1 MTVHYWKSVLVWTVS
16 WKPWRW
22 RRNVTVREKGR
33 KSIIFRPGYFP
44 KALIS
49 QRFIYKTLSLLV
61 GLYMHLWMWHL
72 RRRMSREDACLTIS
86 LERNDNLFQHIK
98 EAKADQCHPLLM
110 YKKNVIYH
118 HQRNTLLLTVA
129 SFGTAV
135 LFHCFSSVAPGE
147 SSKDACF
154 AIRWSKNIIVF
165 YSASLVAVSTHYCI

>member
-16 WKPWRW
+16 WKPWHW

-33 KSIIFRPGYFP
+33 KSIIFRPGNFP

-98 EAKADQCHPLLM
+98 EAKADQCHLLLM
-110 YKKNVIYH
+110 YKKCNLSSPTKHPSLNRRLLRDGSVVSLFQ
-118 HQRNTLLLTVA
+118 QRSPRREL
-129 SFGTAV
+129 
-135 LFHCFSSVAPGE
+135 
-147 SSKDACF
+147 
-154 AIRWSKNIIVF
+154 
-165 YSASLVAVSTHYCI
+165 